1 MVTAEFHP
9 KFAFLFEPHPYKV
22 AHSGR
27 VGLKSWSFARA
38 LLIQGAEKRLRILC
52 AREVQRSI
60 KDSVKQLLDD
70 QIGVLGLGGVYDSL
84 RDEIRGALGTQFLF
98 AGLSD
103 LTAESIK
110 SYEGIDIVWVEEA
123 RAVTKRSWG
132 ILIPTIRKEGSEI
145 WVSFNPE
152 LDTDDTYT
160 RFVVKP
166 PPGAVVVKTS
176 WRDAQEMGWW
186 TEKLEAE
193 RVHLLTTD
201 PTEYDNIWEGNPRQA
216 VEGAIYGREIAAMH
230 SEKRYGRVPYDP
242 ALKVHTIWDLGFAD
256 SMAIIFAQRLASEIR
271 VIDYIEDSQKRLDE
285 YVEMLRDRKYNY
297 GTDWIPHDGA
307 AKDIKTGKSTE
318 EHLRGMGRNVRVIPR
333 GDVEEGIK
341 AARQMFPRTYF
352 DEKAVA
358 LVDHL
363 KRYRRHIPKTT
374 NEPAT
379 PVHDAHSHGADA
391 FRELAVV
398 ADQLYNHDEIKPD
411 LSLYQPR
418 GIGLG

>member
-1 MVTAEFHP
+1 M
-9 KFAFLFEPHPYKV
+9 
-22 AHSGR
+22 
-27 VGLKSWSFARA
+27 
-38 LLIQGAEKRLRILC
+38 LIRGAERPLRILC
-52 AREVQRSI
+52 AREVQKSI

-70 QIGVLGLGGVYDSL
+70 QISNLGLNDVYDSL
-84 RDEIRGALGTQFLF
+84 RDEIRGRVGTQFLF

-110 SYEGIDIVWVEEA
+110 SYEGIDIAWVEEA
-123 RAVTKRSWG
+123 RAVTKRSWS

-160 RFVVKP
+160 RFVVNS

-176 WRDAQEMGWW
+176 WRDAKEMGWW

-193 RVHLLTTD
+193 RLHLQAAD
-201 PTEYDNIWEGNPRQA
+201 PIEYDNIWEGNPRQA
-216 VEGAIYGREIAAMH
+216 VEGAIYAREIAAMH
-230 SEKRYGRVPYDP
+230 TEKRYGRVPYDP
-242 ALKVHTIWDLGFAD
+242 VLKVHTIWDLGFAD
-256 SMAIIFAQRLASEIR
+256 SMAIVFAQRLASEIR
-271 VIDYIEDSQKRLDE
+271 IIDYLEDSHKRLDE
-285 YVEMLRDRKYNY
+285 YVTMLKAKPYNY

-307 AKDIKTGKSTE
+307 ARDIKTGKSTE
-318 EHLRGMGRNVRVIPR
+318 EHLRDMGRNVRVIPI

-341 AARQMFPRTYF
+341 AARQMFPRVYF
-352 DEKAVA
+352 DEKAIA

-391 FRELAVV
+391 YRELAMV
-398 ADQLYNHDEIKPD
+398 ADQLYNSEERVDA
-411 LSLYQPR
+411 SLFGPQ